1 MIPTIIILVIVGAVV
16 YYSFNRPKAK
26 KSSGS
31 SSTSVTPSVYP
42 PFGEPGEYSFQP
54 REFEGSQYVWKD
66 GQWYKTK

>member
-1 MIPTIIILVIVGAVV
+1 MIESLIILVIVGAVV

-31 SSTSVTPSVYP
+31 SSTPTPSVFP

-66 GQWYKTK
+66 GQWYKTN

>member
-1 MIPTIIILVIVGAVV
+1 MIESLIILVIVGAAV
-16 YYSFNRPKAK
+16 YFSFNRPKS

-31 SSTSVTPSVYP
+31 SSTPTPSVFP

-66 GQWYKTK
+66 GQWYKTN

>member
-1 MIPTIIILVIVGAVV
+1 MIESLIILVIVGAVV
-16 YYSFNRPKAK
+16 YYSFNRPKS

-31 SSTSVTPSVYP
+31 YVPPTPSVFP

-66 GQWYKTK
+66 GQWYKTN

>member
-1 MIPTIIILVIVGAVV
+1 MIPSIIILVIVGAVV

-31 SSTSVTPSVYP
+31 SSTSTSVAFP

-54 REFEGSQYVWKD
+54 REFEGSQYVWKQ
-66 GQWYKTK
+66 GKWHKTN